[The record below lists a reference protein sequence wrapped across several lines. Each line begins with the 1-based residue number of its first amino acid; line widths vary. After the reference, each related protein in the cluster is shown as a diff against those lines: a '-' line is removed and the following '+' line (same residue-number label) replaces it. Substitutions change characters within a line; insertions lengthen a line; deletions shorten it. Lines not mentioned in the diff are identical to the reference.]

1 MQSVLSWKEIILKN
15 IGEPWRSEGN
25 ILQPTNVGLLNGC
38 TETIGGS
45 DSGGNSSNS
54 GGYFDYV
61 PKIIVTEQNHTQ
73 LN

>member
-1 MQSVLSWKEIILKN
+1 MEGNNTKEHWGTLT
-15 IGEPWRSEGN
+15 N